1 MLCTASSPPTVQIGQ
16 WFSTRRAGGE
26 PVLRLCPFFP
36 FLSCYSVLSTL
47 SCPSIVRHF
56 YPCLSCDLSLSCLV
70 FIRPFYFS
78 LCLLLSCSFYPLPVR
93 SLCPIGNV
101 LFLDAG
107 LYPFFMYSHYV
118 LVLSSSI
125 LSFTVFTYLCPLMSC
140 LFLCCLVCLCQLLF
154 TYPVLLSS
162 PLLI

>member
-1 MLCTASSPPTVQIGQ
+1 MS
-16 WFSTRRAGGE
+16 
-26 PVLRLCPFFP
+26 
-36 FLSCYSVLSTL
+36 
-47 SCPSIVRHF
+47 
-56 YPCLSCDLSLSCLV
+56 LSCDFVLSSLSSPVIPSFLPFPVLQSSVISTLACPATFHEPL
-70 FIRPFYFS
+70 FRPFYFS

>member
-1 MLCTASSPPTVQIGQ
+1 MS
-16 WFSTRRAGGE
+16 
-26 PVLRLCPFFP
+26 
-36 FLSCYSVLSTL
+36 
-47 SCPSIVRHF
+47 
-56 YPCLSCDLSLSCLV
+56 LSCDFVLSSLSSPVIPSFLPFPVLQSSVISTLACPATFHEPLFRPFYLSLSCLV

-107 LYPFFMYSHYV
+107 LSPFFMYSHYV

-125 LSFTVFTYLCPLMSC
+125 LSFTVFAYLCPLMSC